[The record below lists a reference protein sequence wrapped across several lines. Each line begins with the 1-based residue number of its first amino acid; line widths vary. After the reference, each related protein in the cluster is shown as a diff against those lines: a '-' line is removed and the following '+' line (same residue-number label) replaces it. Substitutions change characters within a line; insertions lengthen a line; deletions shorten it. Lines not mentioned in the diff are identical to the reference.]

1 MDATVLRGASVAVD
15 VRRVGRVLAAAALAA
30 LAVVVA
36 TLFWAGARHNSRI
49 TALRE
54 DGVAVTA
61 TVSQCRGLM
70 GGSGSNAAGYEC
82 TGTFS
87 LGGHRFDATLP
98 DGALHARGST
108 VHLVTVPGDP
118 TLVATPAGV
127 RSERASDRVYVVPAV
142 LLVVLVAL
150 SATRAASGRNAP
162 GTTSRRSGRGCRS
175 PSSAC

>member
-1 MDATVLRGASVAVD
+1 VDATVLRGASVAVD
-15 VRRVGRVLAAAALAA
+15 VPRVGRVLAAAALAA
-30 LAVVVA
+30 LAAVVA
-36 TLFWAGARHNSRI
+36 ILFWAGARHNSRI

-54 DGVAVTA
+54 EGVAVTA

-70 GGSGSNAAGYEC
+70 GGSGSNAAGYNC

-108 VHLVTVPGDP
+108 VQLVTVPGDP
-118 TLVATPAGV
+118 TLVATSAAV

-142 LLVVLVAL
+142 LLVLLVAL
-150 SATRAASGRNAP
+150 SAGGVAVLRSTAYTARSLPAVRSAAPTAP
-162 GTTSRRSGRGCRS
+162 
-175 PSSAC
+175 